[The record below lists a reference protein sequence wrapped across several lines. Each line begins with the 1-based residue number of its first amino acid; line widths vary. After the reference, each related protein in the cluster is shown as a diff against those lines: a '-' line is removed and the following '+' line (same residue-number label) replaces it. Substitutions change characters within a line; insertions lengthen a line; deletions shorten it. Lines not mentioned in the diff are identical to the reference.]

1 MKAIGFQSEEIQEYF
16 VLLLLVKCNLLI
28 IKLKITKAQNA
39 KKKENIAYMLLT
51 DTTISAYAVL
61 IVRFYCTVCPRSRD
75 PMY

>member
-39 KKKENIAYMLLT
+39 KKREHCIYVVNRYYNFCLCSTYSEILL
-51 DTTISAYAVL
+51 
-61 IVRFYCTVCPRSRD
+61 YCMSKKS
-75 PMY
+75 